1 MPRAKNPRRAALEDL
16 RAMKRL
22 VSWLIDRWNIPGHV
36 YVEPADR
43 KPGENMWRRDRQPH
57 EYPENNPVRWDELA
71 QALEELSEAAG
82 RVALSAR
89 YRARALRK
97 ERTGGDTT
105 SG

>member
-22 VSWLIDRWNIPGHV
+22 VSWLIDRWNVPGHV

-43 KPGENMWRRDRQPH
+43 KHGENVWRRDRRPD
-57 EYPENNPVRWDELA
+57 EYPENDPARWDELA
-71 QALEELSEAAG
+71 HALEELSEAAG
-82 RVALSAR
+82 RVALSAAF
-89 YRARALRK
+89 RARALRRGK
-97 ERTGGDTT
+97 TGGDTT